1 MVSESL
7 AASTFSFQASCT
19 LHSSTVRKRVP
30 HCTPSAPRAKAASMP
45 RPSAMP
51 PAPMTGMDTAWHT
64 AGMRAMVAS
73 SPICP
78 PASVPS
84 ATTASAPRRSM
95 RAASAADATTGTT
108 FTPASFQAAI

>member
-1 MVSESL
+1 M
-7 AASTFSFQASCT
+7 STG
-19 LHSSTVRKRVP
+19 HSSATRKAVP
-30 HCTPSAPRAKAASMP
+30 ICTPTAPRAKAATKP
-45 RPSAMP
+45 APSAMP

-73 SPICP
+73 SPMCP

-108 FTPASFQAAI
+108 FTPASFQAAM